1 MGWRPAKTPADER
14 QPAEFAFL
22 VASQLPPN
30 FGREA
35 LRATQ
40 AVFRPPGI
48 RIRVTDLSEETMPI
62 NATTFGTITINGKT
76 YDHDVIIRL
85 SGVVEKRRK
94 RLSKEMYGT
103 SHVVSKAEAKFVF
116 EDDCELLIVGAG
128 QDGNVRLSPE
138 ASEYFDKKHCR
149 VVLQRTPEAVLTY
162 NKSPKKKKA
171 ALMHVTC

>member
-35 LRATQ
+35 LRATP
-40 AVFRPPGI
+40 AVFRLLGKELDRGRRLRSCDAAKSFASLMARGVGRRI
-48 RIRVTDLSEETMPI
+48 WIRVTDLSEETMPI
-62 NATTFGTITINGKT
+62 NATTFGAITINGKT

-94 RLSKEMYGT
+94 RLHLT
-103 SHVVSKAEAKFVF
+103 SFRRRKPSSSS
-116 EDDCELLIVGAG
+116 
-128 QDGNVRLSPE
+128 RTT
-138 ASEYFDKKHCR
+138 ASC
-149 VVLQRTPEAVLTY
+149 
-162 NKSPKKKKA
+162 
-171 ALMHVTC
+171 